1 MHKNI
6 FKDNKL
12 QYFMVSYNCQFC
24 NFSTSNKYN
33 YQQHLKTKKHLS
45 KSSSEDP
52 QIVENVVEI
61 VEVVPKNVEK
71 NASNNTNQN
80 QSPMHFFEKSPPK
93 VCQFCQKKFS
103 RPDSLKR
110 HISVCKLTQSD
121 PKHRKAP
128 KSTEKHQKNDSL
140 MCQYCHQSFS
150 RQYTLNRHY
159 GRCKILKNGHKK
171 SNHDFSEIQTQL
183 EHHKQLLA
191 QKEIEQQLHKK
202 DLENQLLKKDLEK
215 EKALN
220 QLKDKTIE
228 IARQGRQTINNKTIN
243 FLNSK
248 FGDMITMEQFLHN
261 LQHHEQ
267 LTYQER
273 DSLLSSFKE
282 KGMELFARN
291 FSYIMKQNCQ
301 RQLLKEG
308 LPPHQLLPLYCSD
321 GNLRSH
327 KEKEPEGWKTSY
339 NNQSIN
345 QMINISST
353 QVYESH
359 RQPIPIVGR
368 DRNKIFKQIKQDNHA
383 NNEELQKLMDTN
395 QE

>member
-1 MHKNI
+1 
-6 FKDNKL
+6 
-12 QYFMVSYNCQFC
+12 MVLYNCQKC
-24 NFSTSNKYN
+24 NFTNSNKYN
-33 YQQHLKTKKHLS
+33 YDQHLKTKKHLR
-45 KSSSEDP
+45 KMTSEDP
-52 QIVENVVEI
+52 QNEENEDL
-61 VEVVPKNVEK
+61 VPENEDK
-71 NASNNTNQN
+71 NAFFNTDKNLKGK
-80 QSPMHFFEKSPPK
+80 HFVEKSPQYI
-93 VCQFCQKKFS
+93 CQFCQKNFS
-103 RPDSLKR
+103 RSDNLKR
-110 HISVCKLTQSD
+110 HISVCKLTQTSLG
-121 PKHRKAP
+121 HQKAP
-128 KSTEKHQKNDSL
+128 KSTEILDSKSSIK
-140 MCQYCHQSFS
+140 CQYCHQIFS

-159 GRCKILKNGHKK
+159 GRCKILKLQKSKEQDVAELKK
-171 SNHDFSEIQTQL
+171 EMEI
-183 EHHKQLLA
+183 
-191 QKEIEQQLHKK
+191 
-202 DLENQLLKKDLEK
+202 QLLKKDLEK

-220 QLKDKTIE
+220 QLKDQTIE
-228 IARQGRQTINNKTIN
+228 IARQSRQTINNKTIN

-273 DSLLSSFKE
+273 DSLLASFKE

-321 GNLRSH
+321 GNLRSY
-327 KEKEPEGWKTSY
+327 KEKEPQGWKTSY
-339 NNQSIN
+339 DNQSIN

-383 NNEELQKLMDTN
+383 NNEELQKLMDN
-395 QE
+395 NKD

>member
-1 MHKNI
+1 
-6 FKDNKL
+6 
-12 QYFMVSYNCQFC
+12 MVLYNCQNC
-24 NFSTSNKYN
+24 NFTTSNKYN
-33 YQQHLKTKKHLS
+33 YDQHLKTKKHMR
-45 KSSSEDP
+45 KMTFEDP
-52 QIVENVVEI
+52 QNEGNEEENEDLVPEI
-61 VEVVPKNVEK
+61 EDK
-71 NASNNTNQN
+71 NAFFNTNKN
-80 QSPMHFFEKSPPK
+80 PEGGNFVEKSPQYI
-93 VCQFCQKKFS
+93 CQFCQKNFS
-103 RPDSLKR
+103 RNDNLKR
-110 HISVCKLTQSD
+110 HISVCKLTHTSSGHQ
-121 PKHRKAP
+121 KAP
-128 KSTEKHQKNDSL
+128 KSTEILDPKSPLNCPY
-140 MCQYCHQSFS
+140 CQQTFS
-150 RQYTLNRHY
+150 RQYTINRHY
-159 GRCKILKNGHKK
+159 RRCKILK
-171 SNHDFSEIQTQL
+171 
-183 EHHKQLLA
+183 
-191 QKEIEQQLHKK
+191 LHKSK
-202 DLENQLLKKDLEK
+202 EYDVADLKKEMEIQLLKKDLEK

-228 IARQGRQTINNKTIN
+228 IAQRGRQTINNKTIN

-273 DSLLSSFKE
+273 DSLLASFKE

-308 LPPHQLLPLYCSD
+308 LPSHQLLPLYCSD

-327 KEKEPEGWKTSY
+327 KEKEPQGWRTSY
-339 NNQSIN
+339 DNQSIN
-345 QMINISST
+345 HMINISST

-383 NNEELQKLMDTN
+383 NNEELQKLMDN
-395 QE
+395 SED

>member
-1 MHKNI
+1 M
-6 FKDNKL
+6 
-12 QYFMVSYNCQFC
+12 
-24 NFSTSNKYN
+24 TSK
-33 YQQHLKTKKHLS
+33 
-45 KSSSEDP
+45 DP
-52 QIVENVVEI
+52 QNEGNEEENEDL
-61 VEVVPKNVEK
+61 VPENEDK
-71 NASNNTNQN
+71 NAFFNTDK
-80 QSPMHFFEKSPPK
+80 SLKGTHFVEKSPHYI
-93 VCQFCQKKFS
+93 CQFCQKNFS
-103 RPDSLKR
+103 RSDNLKR
-110 HISVCKLTQSD
+110 HITVCKLTQTSLG
-121 PKHRKAP
+121 HQKAP
-128 KSTEKHQKNDSL
+128 KSTEILDSKRSIK
-140 MCQYCHQSFS
+140 CPYCHQIFS

-159 GRCKILKNGHKK
+159 GRCKILKLQTSKEQDVAELKK
-171 SNHDFSEIQTQL
+171 EMEI
-183 EHHKQLLA
+183 
-191 QKEIEQQLHKK
+191 
-202 DLENQLLKKDLEK
+202 QLLKKDLEK

-228 IARQGRQTINNKTIN
+228 IARQSKQTINNKTIN
-243 FLNSK
+243 FLNAK
-248 FGDMITMEQFLHN
+248 FGDMITMEQFLYN

-273 DSLLSSFKE
+273 DSLLASFKE

-339 NNQSIN
+339 DNQSIN
-345 QMINISST
+345 RMINISST

-383 NNEELQKLMDTN
+383 NNEELQKLTDN
-395 QE
+395 SEE